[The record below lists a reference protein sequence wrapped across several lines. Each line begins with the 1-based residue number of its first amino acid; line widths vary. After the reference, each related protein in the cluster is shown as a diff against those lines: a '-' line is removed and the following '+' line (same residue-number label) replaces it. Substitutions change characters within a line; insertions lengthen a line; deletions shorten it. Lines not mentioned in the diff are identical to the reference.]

1 MCMRYAPSRKE
12 ISPTNGLDLDE
23 RTALEHFDGLD
34 YRQALN
40 LFRENF
46 DYYIDDLHWMGIDAF
61 LYYLKSLNIY
71 LEETD
76 FADIPLD
83 LFLTSKSILMTFE
96 IMFDRGYKEK
106 ISINK
111 DACDIRLF
119 IITKLKNICD
129 NYEQLIAND
138 FILPNFR
145 KIDKLRQKWHQL
157 LN

>member
-1 MCMRYAPSRKE
+1 MRYVPSRKE

-23 RTALEHFDGLD
+23 KTALEHFEGLD

-46 DYYIDDLHWMGIDAF
+46 DYYIDDLHWMGINAF
-61 LYYLKSLNIY
+61 LYYLKSLNSY
-71 LEETD
+71 LKETD
-76 FADIPLD
+76 FSDNPLD

-106 ISINK
+106 ISTNK
-111 DACDIRLF
+111 DACDIRIF
-119 IITKLKNICD
+119 IILKLKNICK
-129 NYEQLIAND
+129 NYEQLVAND
-138 FILPNFR
+138 PILPKLR